1 MRPISL
7 TVADTPPE
15 TPEIRPLT
23 CFVIGPI
30 GNRHAAPGT
39 SERETYEEALEVYE
53 NVIEPAC
60 RAVGLEPVRAD
71 GLERAGEIT
80 EQVFRRLRDD
90 DVVIA
95 DLTGG
100 NQNVMY
106 ELGLRHTREKLTL
119 QIGEFGRLP
128 FDVNVIRTVQFSRS
142 PYGLIQARDELIG
155 LLKTGLAGEFDP
167 VSATRIWGELAE
179 PSVLARESASERD
192 SEEEQPTEPDD
203 APGFLDLVAE
213 AEEQQDRLVDV
224 TNSITK
230 LIEAQGRLAAD
241 ATAKTEQS
249 DAQGRGMKGRL
260 AVLVQYAEGLNAIA
274 QDLESEVLQFE
285 EAMAAVSGGNLAIIE
300 QVEQDPSELNEPT
313 ARNWALLLRRM
324 AQISRDNAASSND
337 LVQNMMENAKLSR
350 VLRDPTR
357 RTASALDRFVKANA
371 VMDEWDRRLQA
382 LGVPIPP
389 DDWEP
394 ENNGDDG
401 LPESPDADPE

>member
-1 MRPISL
+1 M
-7 TVADTPPE
+7 ADTPPE

-39 SERETYEEALEVYE
+39 LERGTYEEALEVYE

-142 PYGLIQARDELIG
+142 PYGLIQARGQLIG
-155 LLKTGLAGEFDP
+155 LLKTSLAGEFDP
-167 VSATRIWGELAE
+167 VSATRIWSELAE
-179 PSVLARESASERD
+179 PSVPASESASERD
-192 SEEEQPTEPDD
+192 SEEQPTEPDD

-224 TNSITK
+224 TNSITT

-260 AVLVQYAEGLNAIA
+260 AILVQFAEGLNTIA
-274 QDLESEVLQFE
+274 KILKAKSL
-285 EAMAAVSGGNLAIIE
+285 S
-300 QVEQDPSELNEPT
+300 S
-313 ARNWALLLRRM
+313 RRRWPPFREG
-324 AQISRDNAASSND
+324 ISRS
-337 LVQNMMENAKLSR
+337 
-350 VLRDPTR
+350 
-357 RTASALDRFVKANA
+357 
-371 VMDEWDRRLQA
+371 
-382 LGVPIPP
+382 
-389 DDWEP
+389 
-394 ENNGDDG
+394 
-401 LPESPDADPE
+401 